1 MLCIL
6 HHTWWWYSALKHG
19 SPHAL
24 PQVDLSGFP
33 ALNNQRFGARWVGRV
48 ANPGDILQFTRRAV
62 RRVGGTWA
70 AAPHAVCRRGDRRVV
85 NGGFVAS
92 PGAAAHDND
101 EEARMDALVQRQDD
115 IGQAA
120 VRGIVLAQLQ
130 SGQSEP
136 LRLFLEDELTEAV
149 VVCVKQA
156 GSGRT
161 PTLH

>member
-1 MLCIL
+1 M
-6 HHTWWWYSALKHG
+6 H
-19 SPHAL
+19 
-24 PQVDLSGFP
+24 
-33 ALNNQRFGARWVGRV
+33 
-48 ANPGDILQFTRRAV
+48 
-62 RRVGGTWA
+62 
-70 AAPHAVCRRGDRRVV
+70 
-85 NGGFVAS
+85 GGFVAS